1 MIPKQT
7 PVRNFRPAAPPQTS
21 LFSSLP
27 LAPPRKSAS
36 SSSLIRPLCVQ
47 SQTLYRNHL
56 RRQVRP
62 RIACCIT
69 LPTSSSVPPFP
80 QDLSQEKSFRASRP
94 SSPNLPLPENRT
106 RRKCLVSQSFA
117 AARPLPHR
125 LPSCTARVIFRPAFP
140 QSLSREGKLC
150 AYHLSL
156 ETYGFQTAQRDM
168 MTCIAIICGDKAA
181 PRCLL
186 SCTACVI
193 FRPAFPQGLSR
204 EGKLC
209 AYHLPLETY
218 GFQTAQRDMMTCIAK
233 KREARFGASL
243 RSVSGGIRTRDLQ
256 SRSLTRYPA
265 ALQTQSTL
273 LLYLVLR
280 RRARPSFIPACS
292 ACKITIH
299 VLQR

>member
-69 LPTSSSVPPFP
+69 LPTSSSVPP
-80 QDLSQEKSFRASRP
+80 
-94 SSPNLPLPENRT
+94 
-106 RRKCLVSQSFA
+106 
-117 AARPLPHR
+117 
-125 LPSCTARVIFRPAFP
+125 
-140 QSLSREGKLC
+140 
-150 AYHLSL
+150 
-156 ETYGFQTAQRDM
+156 
-168 MTCIAIICGDKAA
+168 
-181 PRCLL
+181 
-186 SCTACVI
+186 
-193 FRPAFPQGLSR
+193 FPQGLSR

-292 ACKITIH
+292 AC
-299 VLQR
+299 VPPVSRSAPGRRAALPPPSRGSRGRCGDAAPLPCGL

>member
-7 PVRNFRPAAPPQTS
+7 PACNFRPATLPQTS

-47 SQTLYRNHL
+47 SKALNRNRL
-56 RRQVRP
+56 RRQ
-62 RIACCIT
+62 
-69 LPTSSSVPPFP
+69 
-80 QDLSQEKSFRASRP
+80 
-94 SSPNLPLPENRT
+94 
-106 RRKCLVSQSFA
+106 
-117 AARPLPHR
+117 
-125 LPSCTARVIFRPAFP
+125 
-140 QSLSREGKLC
+140 G
-150 AYHLSL
+150 
-156 ETYGFQTAQRDM
+156 
-168 MTCIAIICGDKAA
+168 A
-181 PRCLL
+181 PRRLL
-186 SCTACVI
+186 SCTARVI

-292 ACKITIH
+292 G
-299 VLQR
+299 

>member
-125 LPSCTARVIFRPAFP
+125 LPSCTAASSSVPPFRKVCPGKVSSAPITFLSKHAVAKRRSATLCLVS
-140 QSLSREGKLC
+140 QS
-150 AYHLSL
+150 
-156 ETYGFQTAQRDM
+156 
-168 MTCIAIICGDKAA
+168 AA
-181 PRCLL
+181 
-186 SCTACVI
+186 
-193 FRPAFPQGLSR
+193 
-204 EGKLC
+204 
-209 AYHLPLETY
+209 
-218 GFQTAQRDMMTCIAK
+218 
-233 KREARFGASL
+233 
-243 RSVSGGIRTRDLQ
+243 
-256 SRSLTRYPA
+256 
-265 ALQTQSTL
+265 
-273 LLYLVLR
+273 
-280 RRARPSFIPACS
+280 ARPPRAVCYLALPTSSSVPPFRKVCPGKVSS
-292 ACKITIH
+292 APITFLSKYT
-299 VLQR
+299 VAKRRSAT

>member
-117 AARPLPHR
+117 AAKPP
-125 LPSCTARVIFRPAFP
+125 
-140 QSLSREGKLC
+140 
-150 AYHLSL
+150 
-156 ETYGFQTAQRDM
+156 
-168 MTCIAIICGDKAA
+168 
-181 PRCLL
+181 
-186 SCTACVI
+186 CTACCLALPASSSVPP
-193 FRPAFPQGLSR
+193 FRKVCPGKVRSAPITFLS
-204 EGKLC
+204 K
-209 AYHLPLETY
+209 HTVS
-218 GFQTAQRDMMTCIAK
+218 
-233 KREARFGASL
+233 KR
-243 RSVSGGIRTRDLQ
+243 RSAT
-256 SRSLTRYPA
+256 
-265 ALQTQSTL
+265 
-273 LLYLVLR
+273 
-280 RRARPSFIPACS
+280 
-292 ACKITIH
+292 
-299 VLQR
+299 

>member
-125 LPSCTARVIFRPAFP
+125 LPSCTAASSSVPPFP
-140 QSLSREGKLC
+140 QGLSWEGKLC
-150 AYHLSL
+150 ASSPSSRNIR
-156 ETYGFQTAQRDM
+156 FPN
-168 MTCIAIICGDKAA
+168 CAA
-181 PRCLL
+181 RLYAL
-186 SCTACVI
+186 YRNRRRQS
-193 FRPAFPQGLSR
+193 RPAPSAILHCPR
-204 EGKLC
+204 
-209 AYHLPLETY
+209 HLPSRLS
-218 GFQTAQRDMMTCIAK
+218 
-233 KREARFGASL
+233 ARFVPG
-243 RSVSGGIRTRDLQ
+243 R
-256 SRSLTRYPA
+256 
-265 ALQTQSTL
+265 
-273 LLYLVLR
+273 
-280 RRARPSFIPACS
+280 
-292 ACKITIH
+292 
-299 VLQR
+299 

>member
-117 AARPLPHR
+117 AARPPCR
-125 LPSCTARVIFRPAFP
+125 LPSCTAASSSVPPFRKVCPGKVSSAPITF
-140 QSLSREGKLC
+140 LSKH
-150 AYHLSL
+150 AVS
-156 ETYGFQTAQRDM
+156 
-168 MTCIAIICGDKAA
+168 
-181 PRCLL
+181 
-186 SCTACVI
+186 
-193 FRPAFPQGLSR
+193 
-204 EGKLC
+204 
-209 AYHLPLETY
+209 
-218 GFQTAQRDMMTCIAK
+218 
-233 KREARFGASL
+233 KR
-243 RSVSGGIRTRDLQ
+243 RSAT
-256 SRSLTRYPA
+256 
-265 ALQTQSTL
+265 
-273 LLYLVLR
+273 
-280 RRARPSFIPACS
+280 
-292 ACKITIH
+292 
-299 VLQR
+299 